1 MLERLKLQAAGNGK
15 EMTAAFV
22 ALGVVLLAGAGY
34 VYMTPPVEEPDDIQF
49 EGGGDPQP
57 ETEEFEAFFIDVELI
72 DSAIVQ
78 DGSGRYE
85 EDEVLTNWPAYFYDD
100 TPELEFNISVNTT
113 RNVTVDLQQVN
124 LTREE
129 RIVADRNDEV
139 LYENNRLLIYRAPEI
154 SNGRFSTRRTFN
166 VENDLEEPA
175 SDLAADFPASTSS
188 LNTRL
193 ILTVEYVTEPIN
205 GQRYNG
211 TLRLTPTLESNN
223 DAYWI
228 EGEQTANV
236 TETQTRIIEPAEPVE
251 PSEPA
256 PDPEPVVG
264 EPNMQLVGLLGLL
277 GLGFVAS
284 GGLVAATVPKLD
296 PDELRKE
303 VEHNEYSEWI
313 SEGELM
319 LDSADEYV
327 YVSSIEDLVN
337 VGIDTDKRVIYDPD
351 LAVYTVTDGDVI
363 YYYTTEPADLQRWAH
378 I

>member
-1 MLERLKLQAAGNGK
+1 MLPRLKLQLAGNGK
-15 EMTAAFV
+15 ELTAAFV
-22 ALGVVLLAGAGY
+22 ALGVVLLLGAGY
-34 VYMTPPVEEPDDIQF
+34 VYMTPPIEQP
-49 EGGGDPQP
+49 DPQPDAQPDPGP
-57 ETEEFEAFFIDVELI
+57 ETEEFEAFFLEVELI
-72 DSAIVQ
+72 DSAEVQ

-85 EDEVLTNWPAYFYDD
+85 EGQVLTKWPAYFYQYS
-100 TPELEFNISVNTT
+100 PELEFNISVNTT

-129 RIVADRNDEV
+129 RIVADRNDET

-166 VENDLEEPA
+166 VRNELQEPA
-175 SDLAADFPASTSS
+175 EDIAADFPSSTSS

-193 ILTVEYVTEPIN
+193 LLTVEYVTEPIN

-211 TLRLTPTLESNN
+211 TIRLTPELGSNN

-228 EGEQTANV
+228 EGEQTARISEN
-236 TETQTRIIEPAEPVE
+236 QTRIIEPAEPTE
-251 PSEPA
+251 PTQPTEP
-256 PDPEPVVG
+256 PEPVRG
-264 EPNMQLVGLLGLL
+264 EPDMQLVGMLSLLGLVCI
-277 GLGFVAS
+277 GV
-284 GGLVAATVPKLD
+284 GGVVAAKVPEID
-296 PDELRKE
+296 PEELKKE

-319 LDSADEYV
+319 LDSANEYV

-351 LAVYTVTDGDVI
+351 LSVYTVTDGDVI
-363 YYYTTEPADLQRWAH
+363 YYYTTEPSDLQRWAH